1 MGSIQELRHRIKTIK
16 STQKITKAIKMVAT
30 VRLKKAQTALVVS
43 RRLPSRL
50 EELWNN
56 LIAMPNFMTNHPLIS
71 SNQTL
76 NKITLLVITS
86 DQGLCGGFNTLIIQR
101 AKELLLTEFKGKQ
114 VYLMSIG
121 NKGNEAFKYHKIT
134 VQKKYD
140 NFFEAY
146 SLDKVS
152 SLVQELS
159 NQIINGDSDS
169 VYIIYT
175 KLGLSYRTSIELE
188 QILPLTINKVA
199 VPETK
204 GMKKNW
210 LVEPSIDNVVTNT
223 CEMFL
228 VSELHRIFQE
238 SLSCEQLARMQ
249 AMEAATKNAD
259 ETLQDLNIL
268 FNKTRQ
274 ELITREMLE
283 VISGTESSE

>member
-1 MGSIQELRHRIKTIK
+1 MGSIQELRNRIKTIK

-30 VRLKKAQTALVVS
+30 VRLKKAQTALEVS
-43 RRLPSRL
+43 RLLPSRL

-56 LIAMPNFMTNHPLIS
+56 LIAMPDFEVNHPLIS
-71 SNQTL
+71 SNQAL
-76 NKITLLVITS
+76 KKITLLVITS
-86 DQGLCGGFNTLIIQR
+86 DQGLCGGFNALIIQKTR
-101 AKELLLTEFKGKQ
+101 EFLLNMFKNKK

-121 NKGNEAFKYHKIT
+121 NKGNEAFKYHKIP
-134 VQKKYD
+134 VQKEYD
-140 NFFEAY
+140 DFFEAY

-152 SLVQELS
+152 SIVQELS
-159 NQIINGDSDS
+159 MQIINGDSDS
-169 VYIIYT
+169 VYIVYT

-188 QILPLTINKVA
+188 QILPLMINKVE
-199 VPETK
+199 VPGMK

-210 LVEPSIDNVVTNT
+210 LVEPSLNDVITKV

-238 SLSCEQLARMQ
+238 SLSSEQLARMQ

-283 VISGTESSE
+283 VISGTESLE

>member
-1 MGSIQELRHRIKTIK
+1 MGSIQELRNRIKTIK

-30 VRLKKAQTALVVS
+30 VRLKKAQTALEVS
-43 RRLPSRL
+43 RLLPSRL
-50 EELWNN
+50 EELWDN
-56 LIAMPNFMTNHPLIS
+56 LIAMPDFEVNHPLIS
-71 SNQTL
+71 SNQAL

-86 DQGLCGGFNTLIIQR
+86 DQGLCGGFNALIIQKTR
-101 AKELLLTEFKGKQ
+101 EFLLNMFKNKK

-121 NKGNEAFKYHKIT
+121 NKGNEAFKYHKIP
-134 VQKKYD
+134 VQKEYD
-140 NFFEAY
+140 DFFEAY

-152 SLVQELS
+152 SIVQELS
-159 NQIINGDSDS
+159 MQIINGNSDS

-188 QILPLTINKVA
+188 QILPLTINKVE
-199 VPETK
+199 VPGMK

-210 LVEPSIDNVVTNT
+210 LVEPSLNDVITKV

-283 VISGTESSE
+283 VISGTESLE

>member
-1 MGSIQELRHRIKTIK
+1 MGSIQELRNRIKTIK

-30 VRLKKAQTALVVS
+30 VRLKRAQTTLEVS

-56 LIAMPNFMTNHPLIS
+56 LIAMPDFRTNHPLIS
-71 SNQTL
+71 SNQVL

-86 DQGLCGGFNTLIIQR
+86 DQGLCGGFNALIIQR
-101 AKELLLTEFKGKQ
+101 AKELLLSKFKDKE

-121 NKGNEAFKYHKIT
+121 NKGNEAFNYNKIP

-140 NFFEAY
+140 DFFEAY

-152 SLVQELS
+152 SLAHELS
-159 NQIINGDSDS
+159 MRIINGDSDS
-169 VYIIYT
+169 VCVVYT
-175 KLGLSYRTSIELE
+175 KLGLSYRTDIELE
-188 QILPLTINKVA
+188 QILPLTMNNTE
-199 VPETK
+199 VPEMK

-210 LVEPSIDNVVTNT
+210 LVEPSLDNVVTKI

-283 VISGTESSE
+283 VISGTESLE